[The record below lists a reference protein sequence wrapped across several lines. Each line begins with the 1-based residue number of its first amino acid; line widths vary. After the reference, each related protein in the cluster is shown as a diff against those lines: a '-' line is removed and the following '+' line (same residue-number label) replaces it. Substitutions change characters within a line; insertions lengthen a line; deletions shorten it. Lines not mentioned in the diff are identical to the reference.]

1 MSPYRAIAQ
10 SARRY
15 AGRVHVRFAIAAA
28 AASLC
33 GPASV
38 VAQPFDD
45 PRIDVQT
52 GRDIA
57 VYPPDRLFDYL
68 HMKLV
73 MSIPDMSRS
82 AFDAVSTL
90 TMTPIGTSRSVVTLD
105 AGPGLTF
112 SSVTMNGVPASFD
125 HDKDQEKLAIRFAAP
140 LDLAQTGTLILTYT
154 AEKPGGGGKGLTW
167 SRDNPRTPEEDFMF
181 HSQGQP
187 ETNHL
192 WFPCHDFPHE
202 KLTTEIIVTVP
213 KGYDALSNG
222 RLVEMK
228 KFPDGR
234 VKLHWLQDK
243 PHPNY
248 LVSLIVSKFDVV
260 NVGGPDT
267 ARPGLWMPV
276 YGPLGSGE
284 RIRDSFKNTAA
295 MVALCEKLFD
305 EPYPWDKYAQ
315 SIARDFSAGAME
327 NTSASTFAPFAA
339 TGRGSFLEAIIMHE
353 LAHQWMGDLVTYKSW
368 EHTWLG
374 EGWANYS
381 EALWAEYED
390 GYDKPNQSAY
400 QQAVLAKRR
409 SETGGEGRWYPRFP
423 GMASNRYNEPD
434 DIFGRVGR
442 DWVYDKGGFVI
453 HMLRMRLGDEIFW
466 KGVALFIDRYKFANA
481 ETDDFRR
488 ALEDASGQSLERFF
502 DQWVRR
508 PGFANVSLDYEWNE
522 ADKTLRIVVEQ
533 TQRIDADNPA
543 FAFTLPLDLKMSAE
557 GEPVR
562 WESVDIPVDTTR
574 TEATFALEQ
583 KPVSISV
590 DPFLTILMKSR
601 VRQPLA
607 AWLDVLHHGRTLA
620 SKWNAVE
627 ALGESD
633 EPEARAALI
642 AFRATT
648 TSEDAIGQLAAD
660 MIAAID
666 LRSTAHLSPTNQTA
680 DGSRP

>member
-1 MSPYRAIAQ
+1 MLAVL
-10 SARRY
+10 
-15 AGRVHVRFAIAAA
+15 AGGRGV
-28 AASLC
+28 
-33 GPASV
+33 G
-38 VAQPFDD
+38 AQPFDD
-45 PRIDVQT
+45 PRIDGQT

-57 VYPPDRLFDYL
+57 VYPPSRLFDYL
-68 HMKLV
+68 HMKLEMV
-73 MSIPDMSRS
+73 IPDMSVS
-82 AFDAVSTL
+82 AFDAVSTKTL
-90 TMTPIGTSRSVVTLD
+90 RPIGTARGGVTLD

-112 SSVTMNGVPASFD
+112 SSITMNGSAATFE
-125 HDKDQEKLAIRFAAP
+125 HDKEAEKLQIVFGTS
-140 LDLAQTGTLILTYT
+140 LGVGQVGTLVLTYS
-154 AEKPGGGGKGLTW
+154 ALKPGGGGKGLTW
-167 SRDNPRTPEEDFMF
+167 SRDNSRTPEEDFMF

-192 WFPCHDFPHE
+192 WFPCHDFPNE
-202 KLTTEIIVTVP
+202 KLTTEILVTVP

-222 RLVEMK
+222 RLVQVK
-228 KFPDGR
+228 RFPDGR

-276 YGPLGSGE
+276 YGPLGSGD
-284 RIRDSFKNTAA
+284 RIRDSFKRTAE

-339 TGRGSFLEAIIMHE
+339 TARGSFLEAIVMHE
-353 LAHQWMGDLVTYKSW
+353 LAHQWMGDLITYKSW

-381 EALWAEYED
+381 EAFWAEHLGGQD
-390 GYDKPNQSAY
+390 AY

-423 GMASNRYNEPD
+423 GMATNRYEEPD
-434 DIFGRVGR
+434 DLFGRVGR

-453 HMLRMRLGDEIFW
+453 HMLRMRLGDEVFW
-466 KGVALFIDRYKFANA
+466 KGVALYIDRFKFQCA

-488 ALEDASGQSLERFF
+488 ALEEASGQSLERFF
-502 DQWVRR
+502 DQWVKR

-522 ADKTLRIVVEQ
+522 AEKTLKVVVEQ
-533 TQRIDADNPA
+533 TQKIDADNPA
-543 FAFTLPLDLKMSAE
+543 FAFTLPLDLKM
-557 GEPVR
+557 GEESGTTK
-562 WESVDIPVDTTR
+562 WESVDIAIDRTR
-574 TEATFALEQ
+574 TEATFTLSR
-583 KPVSISV
+583 KPESISV
-590 DPFLTILMKSR
+590 DPFLTVFMKSR

-607 AWLDVLHHGRTLA
+607 AWLDVLENGRTLA
-620 SKWNAVE
+620 SRWNAVDALGDFDDPAARE
-627 ALGESD
+627 ALVQ
-633 EPEARAALI
+633 
-642 AFRATT
+642 FRAGKTD
-648 TSEDAIGQLAAD
+648 EDAIAHLAAGA
-660 MIAAID
+660 IAAID
-666 LRSTAHLSPTNQTA
+666 LRAAERLAPMQTTVGRDA
-680 DGSRP
+680 SASIP